1 MYPSSVAVAIK
12 PTHNENPFKALV
24 ESARNLGVLVFDF
37 MYGTPERSKMT
48 YAFAISLSLMGFAIE
63 SSQTY
68 ASMQGAL
75 QECSTGAI

>member
-1 MYPSSVAVAIK
+1 MYSSSVAVAIK
-12 PTHNENPFKALV
+12 PTDHQNPFKALV

-68 ASMQGAL
+68 ASMHNAL
-75 QECSTGAI
+75 QECSASAL